1 MDKFPLLWAGRPA
14 GELTTRRED
23 LYTVFSARCALPEPG
38 LWCAWAVGEAGEL
51 RLGVL
56 EPDGTEAA
64 IQRRF
69 SRRMTEPLGRLLRGE
84 LRPAAGEGPAWEE
97 TASPAGL
104 FRGPWLR
111 RQLQGGRGTLMR
123 RRGSF
128 LQLAIPWETGRP
140 FPLTPLFTL
149 AAVRRIGEGRY
160 VVYTFDSGERP
171 VPPGKF
177 FENHEK

>member
-1 MDKFPLLWAGRPA
+1 MDKFPLLWAGRPT
-14 GELTTRRED
+14 GELTARQEA
-23 LYTVFSARCALPEPG
+23 LYTCFSARCALPEPG
-38 LWCAWAVGEAGEL
+38 LWCAWAVGEGGEL

-56 EPDGTEAA
+56 EPDGAEAV

-84 LRPAAGEGPAWEE
+84 LRPTAGRGPAWEDS
-97 TASPAGL
+97 AAPAEL

-111 RQLQGGRGTLMR
+111 RQLQGCRGILAR

-140 FPLTPLFTL
+140 FPLTPMFSL

-160 VVYTFDSGERP
+160 VVYTFDGRERP
-171 VPPGKF
+171 APPGKF